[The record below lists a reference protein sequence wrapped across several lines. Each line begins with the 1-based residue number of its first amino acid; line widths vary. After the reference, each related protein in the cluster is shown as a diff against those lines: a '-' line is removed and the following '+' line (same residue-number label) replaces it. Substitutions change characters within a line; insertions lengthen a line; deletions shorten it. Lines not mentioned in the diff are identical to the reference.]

1 MCVLYV
7 PRLRMM
13 ISGTSFQGNDVRGM
27 GVAGRMY
34 YYYYFYR
41 YGMILYSKK
50 VVIVS
55 GRGISRS

>member
-1 MCVLYV
+1 VCS
-7 PRLRMM
+7 
-13 ISGTSFQGNDVRGM
+13 ICTSAEDDDFRNKVQGNDVRGM